1 MIGEERLGVGTT
13 AAQQIAETLT
23 TVFVEAGMSGDKAKP
38 ALMAKQGKRTTY
50 MLSLPIGELLEF
62 VVLRDGKNQSE
73 VTNRPIDDN
82 WIKAIE
88 RG

>member
-1 MIGEERLGVGTT
+1 
-13 AAQQIAETLT
+13 
-23 TVFVEAGMSGDKAKP
+23 MSGDKAKP

-62 VVLRDGKNQSE
+62 VVLRDDKNQSE

-88 RG
+88 RGLRRKLSRGRENANTLSFRLPGTYPKE